1 MKHFGLLFLLLLFF
15 IPSKIIAQKEASI
28 WSLGNGEQLN
38 FQSGN
43 FEFSSFTHNN
53 KVNATICDKE
63 GNLVLYTDGYTV
75 WNASNEVLIN
85 GDQIMESNHNITP
98 GSSPVFIPYPDKQGF
113 YILIYETV
121 PSPGYNINQKKV
133 VCAEINVNAFGGR
146 GEVISS
152 NIKIHDD
159 YHSNVTIAGYCDN
172 SYFWLLLDR
181 NDNIVQDIRRDRIYF
196 YKIDKNGVN
205 LAPKIDDYLDIGN
218 SHGYKFSPN
227 GDKFFFSY
235 YENRQREFWNVI
247 ADFNFIT
254 GEMYNIRSVGYEMYT
269 KEFSPDSRLL
279 YFFSGANLIQLD
291 VGYSNSIQNS
301 ADTILTLLS
310 DTNIVY
316 PGGDIQLALDGK
328 IYFYYREINDN
339 LQKIGRINKPNKK
352 GDACD
357 VELEIA
363 TINSNY
369 HLFPDFITSFFR
381 DKEPENLDEVFA
393 NAGPTLEI
401 CSKSSDTLGVN
412 QHSGALYKWYP
423 NTYIENPFSAQAI
436 FKAPLQM
443 VYPRSIPLTLR
454 VTDGNCWVNFD
465 KTTVTVL
472 PRSDISDIDGS
483 WSVCPFVE
491 EVDYWTDANEYDIK
505 WLVNG
510 GEIVSNQANDSIKI
524 NWGETSSSSSISAF
538 VINEYGCAS
547 DTSVFPVRIN
557 VELITETPKGPDKL
571 CLAKGKDVTYQIGN
585 TNGSVY
591 NWIIDNGKIL
601 TGQGTNKI
609 SVSWRKAGI
618 HNVFVEEISHTIDTI
633 CYGESKPLIVEII
646 NDSLEIH
653 LNQVSF
659 ISTNDINLNFQ
670 SEKLDLSKH
679 YLQLE
684 IENEFGEFIK
694 AITIEGTN
702 YRYKLGEKIYSE
714 ILRLK
719 VTNLCNEIF
728 YSNPQQTIVLNAID
742 INSENTIQLSWN
754 INRFWE
760 NDRLTHEIWY
770 SDKGEEV
777 WQLVAQLSADTNY
790 DFVFQG
796 NSLFHLFRVKEIN
809 NDKNIE
815 SWSNTV
821 EIEVDDKIKIPDV
834 FTPNGDGYND
844 TWEVENINF
853 HSIESVEVFN
863 RFGHKV
869 YECKNE
875 FIPWDGKING
885 KILQGTYFYQITFD
899 AENIKHGQIT
909 ILQ

>member
-412 QHSGALYKWYP
+412 QHSGALYKW
-423 NTYIENPFSAQAI
+423 
-436 FKAPLQM
+436 
-443 VYPRSIPLTLR
+443 
-454 VTDGNCWVNFD
+454 
-465 KTTVTVL
+465 
-472 PRSDISDIDGS
+472 
-483 WSVCPFVE
+483 
-491 EVDYWTDANEYDIK
+491 
-505 WLVNG
+505 
-510 GEIVSNQANDSIKI
+510 
-524 NWGETSSSSSISAF
+524 
-538 VINEYGCAS
+538 
-547 DTSVFPVRIN
+547 
-557 VELITETPKGPDKL
+557 
-571 CLAKGKDVTYQIGN
+571 
-585 TNGSVY
+585 
-591 NWIIDNGKIL
+591 
-601 TGQGTNKI
+601 
-609 SVSWRKAGI
+609 
-618 HNVFVEEISHTIDTI
+618 
-633 CYGESKPLIVEII
+633 
-646 NDSLEIH
+646 
-653 LNQVSF
+653 
-659 ISTNDINLNFQ
+659 
-670 SEKLDLSKH
+670 
-679 YLQLE
+679 
-684 IENEFGEFIK
+684 
-694 AITIEGTN
+694 
-702 YRYKLGEKIYSE
+702 
-714 ILRLK
+714 
-719 VTNLCNEIF
+719 
-728 YSNPQQTIVLNAID
+728 
-742 INSENTIQLSWN
+742 
-754 INRFWE
+754 
-760 NDRLTHEIWY
+760 
-770 SDKGEEV
+770 
-777 WQLVAQLSADTNY
+777 
-790 DFVFQG
+790 
-796 NSLFHLFRVKEIN
+796 
-809 NDKNIE
+809 
-815 SWSNTV
+815 
-821 EIEVDDKIKIPDV
+821 
-834 FTPNGDGYND
+834 
-844 TWEVENINF
+844 
-853 HSIESVEVFN
+853 
-863 RFGHKV
+863 
-869 YECKNE
+869 
-875 FIPWDGKING
+875 
-885 KILQGTYFYQITFD
+885 
-899 AENIKHGQIT
+899 
-909 ILQ
+909 